1 MCACV
6 HSYRPYVEA
15 PRLLKDFAHDPE
27 KTDLDELG
35 RVDAKPG
42 AGWKSA
48 RGATP
53 GTRKPRAGYYQIARH
68 EAVAAGVEAGSD
80 EDDDA
85 TELPPWNAILR
96 TGEEEEE
103 EEEEE
108 ERRRTKC
115 RVFFFPTFPQN

>member
-1 MCACV
+1 M
-6 HSYRPYVEA
+6 
-15 PRLLKDFAHDPE
+15 
-27 KTDLDELG
+27 DELG

-115 RVFFFPTFPQN
+115 RVFFFPTFPRKFLLFGCFFVSFCFMFHVFMFHVSCFKHET